1 MVFLSEIL
9 LILFYKREKR
19 IVQPEILI
27 PKELTIIDQSDLGKS
42 DNSDHQVQVE
52 SISTFF
58 QSRIDELH
66 IQLQKEIARAQYS
79 RLVIFRGLNT

>member
-1 MVFLSEIL
+1 MFEIL

-42 DNSDHQVQVE
+42 DKSDHQVEVE
-52 SISTFF
+52 TISTFF

-79 RLVIFRGLNT
+79 RLVIFRGRRLI

>member
-1 MVFLSEIL
+1 MVFLFEIL
-9 LILFYKREKR
+9 LILFHKREKR

-42 DNSDHQVQVE
+42 DNSDHQVEIE

-58 QSRIDELH
+58 QSRIDKLH

>member
-1 MVFLSEIL
+1 MFEIL

-42 DNSDHQVQVE
+42 DKNDHQVEVE

-79 RLVIFRGLNT
+79 RLVSSEC